1 MYKKIKKA
9 NNIIKPKIG
18 ENMYR
23 KNLGKIILLVFLFII
38 YIYILVIYHIPD
50 QITIFEGEDISLKTF
65 FGITLHAEE
74 DVLTVSADTGQK
86 TINTVGNEKVSVKL
100 FDKLFIKNVDVSVL
114 PRTTVIPVGNIAGV
128 KLYTNGVLVV
138 GMSEIEGEDSK
149 TYKPYENSGIE
160 EGDTIVKVNNTMI
173 YSTDDLIEN
182 VNLSNGENVKIEYIH
197 EKETKECS
205 IRPVKT
211 NEEEYK
217 LGLWVRDSAAGV
229 GTVTFYEPET
239 QQFGALGH
247 GITDIDTGD
256 LLNISSGEFVT
267 AKVLNIKKG
276 EDGNPGKIQGTVE
289 EQETIGEIT
298 KNTEFGIYGKIE
310 DASSLNIDMS
320 KEMEVALRDEIQT
333 GKATILCSLDNQ
345 TVKEYEI
352 EITKIYRE
360 NNYNN
365 KSMEIKLT
373 DQALIEKTGGII
385 QGMSG
390 SPIIQNGKFVG
401 AVTHVF
407 VDSATEGYAVF
418 GDLMLKQS
426 KKVN

>member
-1 MYKKIKKA
+1 MKKLFKK
-9 NNIIKPKIG
+9 
-18 ENMYR
+18 M
-23 KNLGKIILLVFLFII
+23 ILLFFLLII
-38 YIYILVIYHIPD
+38 YVYILVISNIPD
-50 QITIFEGEDISLKTF
+50 EITIFEGENLSLNTI
-65 FGITLHAEE
+65 FGMTLHSDDETLE
-74 DVLTVSADTGQK
+74 VSANSGGK
-86 TINTVGNEKVSVKL
+86 TINKIGNETLSVSL
-100 FDKLFIKNVDVSVL
+100 FNNLFLKSVDVSVL
-114 PRTTVIPVGNIAGV
+114 PKTTVVPVGNIAGV

-149 TYKPYENSGIE
+149 TYKPYENTGIE
-160 EGDTIVKVNNTMI
+160 EGDTIVKINDDLI
-173 YSTDDLIEN
+173 DSTDDLIEK
-182 VNLSNGENVKIEYIH
+182 VNMSNGEKIEIEYIH
-197 EKETKECS
+197 DEETKECS
-205 IRPVKT
+205 ITPIKT
-211 NEEEYK
+211 SEEEYK

-229 GTVTFYEPET
+229 GTVTFYEPST
-239 QQFGALGH
+239 QRFGALGH

-256 LLNISSGEFVT
+256 LLNIASGEFVT

-298 KNTEFGIYGKIE
+298 KNTEFGIYGEIK
-310 DASSLNIDMS
+310 DLSSLNIDMT
-320 KEMEVALRDEIQT
+320 KEMEVAMRDEIEL

-352 EITKIYRE
+352 EITKIYKD
-360 NNYNN
+360 NHYNN
-365 KSMEIKLT
+365 KSMEIKVT
-373 DQALIEKTGGII
+373 DEELIDKTGGII

-407 VDSATEGYAVF
+407 VDSATEGYAIF

-426 KKVN
+426 KEVD